1 EHEQALCQAPDARE
15 PQLVTHQLQWCG
27 SRPQQQ
33 AVEITALNEMR
44 AEHVEPPRRGVGQR
58 KGDVH
63 RRIKKGN
70 LRQGPICK
78 VREASKEGPYADE
91 LDNRGEKLPERQQH
105 ERCRVLHLRSERSGS
120 VASIEATSIHLQ
132 PPCTFTRRMVRA
144 RSKRPNPM

>member
-1 EHEQALCQAPDARE
+1 
-15 PQLVTHQLQWCG
+15 
-27 SRPQQQ
+27 
-33 AVEITALNEMR
+33 
-44 AEHVEPPRRGVGQR
+44 
-58 KGDVH
+58 
-63 RRIKKGN
+63 
-70 LRQGPICK
+70 ICK

-144 RSKRPNPM
+144 RSKRPNPIRTMVHSTCRAMPPSASRPDRLPK